1 MYTSG
6 EVNANI
12 VLWICAATVLVGH
25 LIWRLSSE
33 VFLIDAIFC
42 LRDPPAG
49 RLMALS
55 RMSICCPE
63 LEIIDRKHL
72 TEFLGICSVK
82 ENPKIQLKKLQAFSL
97 DPLVSLTRSED
108 STKLTVTLRPDP
120 PHAEWIM
127 HTYTNIPIRVLKE
140 VFFPE
145 TSKLLSN
152 SRGGLRDI
160 IKEFFCGP
168 RKFDFE
174 NNEYKSFDEVLT
186 SGHTPMESVGQRIE
200 RVMRKYQVV
209 LENGFTMDLS
219 PDDSQRSVPFIAI
232 YEPPVSAIDSVAQLW
247 LATGWEDIKV
257 YFEPQRPTFVSVSEI
272 SDFYGIEE
280 GTCMICCD
288 APITTLLMDCCHC
301 CSCES
306 CANSL
311 RDGRCPICRKDVTEK
326 IVIPIRTS

>member
-12 VLWICAATVLVGH
+12 VLWVCVATVLVGH

-33 VFLIDAIFC
+33 VFLIDAIFA
-42 LRDPPAG
+42 LRHSPAG
-49 RLMALS
+49 RLIALS

-63 LEIIDRKHL
+63 LEIIDQKHL
-72 TEFLGICSVK
+72 TEFLGIFSVK

-97 DPLVSLTRSED
+97 DRSVSLTRSED
-108 STKLTVTLRPDP
+108 STKLSVTFGPDSP
-120 PHAEWIM
+120 PAEWNV

-145 TSKLLSN
+145 TSKPLSN
-152 SRGGLRDI
+152 SRGGLREI

-168 RKFDFE
+168 RKFLFQND
-174 NNEYKSFDEVLT
+174 EYKSIDEVT
-186 SGHTPMESVGQRIE
+186 SGHMPMESVGQRID

-209 LENGFTMDLS
+209 LETGFTMDLS
-219 PDDSQRSVPFIAI
+219 PDDSQRAVPFIVI
-232 YEPPVSAIDSVAQLW
+232 CEPPVSAIDSVAQVW

-257 YFEPQRPTFVSVSEI
+257 YFEPKRPTFVSFSEI

-301 CSCES
+301 CLCES